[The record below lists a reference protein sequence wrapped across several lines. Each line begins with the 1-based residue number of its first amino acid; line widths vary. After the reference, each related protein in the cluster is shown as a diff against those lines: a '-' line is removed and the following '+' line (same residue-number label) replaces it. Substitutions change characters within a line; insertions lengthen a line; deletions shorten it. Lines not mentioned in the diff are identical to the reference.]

1 MIYQCPKGHQSTDSD
16 YCSECGALIGQS
28 KISKAEP
35 VQAPAVDNPSTASKE
50 ICPDCGTPREGKGRF
65 CEVCRH
71 DFQEN
76 KTGVAEAIVASQQA
90 SKPVENDINSRTAE
104 EHQNINTSSDLNNAE
119 AAGLSGASKAAGLP
133 GIPSSAPDSQRAPE
147 AAGLTTSDI
156 PVISQKLNIIIS
168 VDKDKA
174 SSWDGESPIKPDT
187 TDRVFPL
194 DLDEN
199 LVGRRS
205 QGKGVYP
212 EIEINDPGVSR
223 RHLKFIKQPDGSFGV
238 LELGSA
244 NGTEFNGVVLEPGV
258 SKTVK
263 PGDELALGIW
273 TRLKIEAR

>member
-28 KISKAEP
+28 KIAKEEP
-35 VQAPAVDNPSTASKE
+35 ARAAAVNNPSTATGE
-50 ICPDCGTPREGKGRF
+50 ICPDCGTPREGAARF

-76 KTGVAEAIVASQQA
+76 RTGVAEAIVASKQE
-90 SKPVENDINSRTAE
+90 SKPVEKDNNPTASGGQ
-104 EHQNINTSSDLNNAE
+104 QNINTSQDLNKTE
-119 AAGLSGASKAAGLP
+119 AGVSSSPQDSGK
-133 GIPSSAPDSQRAPE
+133 IPEVVLQTTEDISAI
-147 AAGLTTSDI
+147 T
-156 PVISQKLNIIIS
+156 QKLNIIIL

-187 TDRVFPL
+187 EDRIFPL

-244 NGTEFNGVVLEPGV
+244 NGTELNGEVLTPGII
-258 SKTVK
+258 KTVK
-263 PGDELALGIW
+263 PGDELNIGIW
-273 TRLKIEAR
+273 TRLKIVGR

>member
-1 MIYQCPKGHQSTDSD
+1 MIYQCPKGHQSIDSD
-16 YCSECGALIGQS
+16 YCSECGTLIGQS
-28 KISKAEP
+28 KILKAEA
-35 VQAPAVDNPSTASKE
+35 VQVSGVDNPSTASQE
-50 ICPDCGTPREGKGRF
+50 ICPDCGTPREGNGRF

-76 KTGVAEAIVASQQA
+76 KAGVAEAIVAS
-90 SKPVENDINSRTAE
+90 KPVENISKPQTA
-104 EHQNINTSSDLNNAE
+104 DLH
-119 AAGLSGASKAAGLP
+119 GISGSN
-133 GIPSSAPDSQRAPE
+133 PDSQRVQE
-147 AAGLTTSDI
+147 AVLPTTSDI
-156 PVISQKLNIIIS
+156 PVITQKLNIIIS
-168 VDKDKA
+168 VDKDKV

-187 TDRVFPL
+187 EGRVFPL

-244 NGTEFNGVVLEPGV
+244 NGTEFNGVILEPGI
-258 SKTVK
+258 SKTVN
-263 PGDELALGIW
+263 PGDELVLGIW

>member
-1 MIYQCPKGHQSTDSD
+1 MYQCPKGHQSIDSD
-16 YCSECGALIGQS
+16 YCSECGTLIGQP
-28 KISKAEP
+28 KILKGEA
-35 VQAPAVDNPSTASKE
+35 VQVSGVDNPSTASQE
-50 ICPDCGTPREGKGRF
+50 ICPDCGTPREGNGRF

-76 KTGVAEAIVASQQA
+76 KAGVAEAIVAS
-90 SKPVENDINSRTAE
+90 KPVENISKPRTE
-104 EHQNINTSSDLNNAE
+104 DVQQNIKTSSDLKNAE
-119 AAGLSGASKAAGLP
+119 AAGLH
-133 GIPSSAPDSQRAPE
+133 GISDTDPDSKRVQE
-147 AAGLTTSDI
+147 AALQAASDV
-156 PVISQKLNIIIS
+156 PVITQKLNIIIS
-168 VDKDKA
+168 VDKDKV

-187 TDRVFPL
+187 EGRIFPL

-244 NGTEFNGVVLEPGV
+244 NGTELNGVILEPGI
-258 SKTVK
+258 SKTVN
-263 PGDELALGIW
+263 PGDELVLGIW